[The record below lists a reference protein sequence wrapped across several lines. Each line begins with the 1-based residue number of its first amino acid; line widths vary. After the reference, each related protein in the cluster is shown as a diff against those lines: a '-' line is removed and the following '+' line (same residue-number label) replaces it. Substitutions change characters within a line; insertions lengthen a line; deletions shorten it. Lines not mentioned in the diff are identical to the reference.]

1 MSKEAKQTVE
11 EEAATWKWIGHS
23 HQIADTGDYDGCYEI
38 TNGNLSFFTKDEDI
52 DEQLTS
58 LCDSLNSLDI
68 NFFIDDSDK
77 FVLKAVDDENKRLW
91 KLIEKHGINPF
102 EDTPAELSAA
112 PLPNE
117 RTAQW
122 VSDLK
127 DMPNECYAK
136 FYGWIDE
143 TEVKFGMLKYLN
155 KKYYRAVGHG
165 FSFDIDKSR
174 VIAYLDESPTPQTVN
189 TIK

>member
-1 MSKEAKQTVE
+1 MSKEAKQKSIEIAERLIKSENAGYFTLFKFFSE
-11 EEAATWKWIGHS
+11 EHDLLLLDSEIQEII
-23 HQIADTGDYDGCYEI
+23 HQV
-38 TNGNLSFFTKDEDI
+38 NSF
-52 DEQLTS
+52 Q
-58 LCDSLNSLDI
+58 
-68 NFFIDDSDK
+68 
-77 FVLKAVDDENKRLW
+77 
-91 KLIEKHGINPF
+91 
-102 EDTPAELSAA
+102 AA

-127 DMPNECYAK
+127 DMPNEYYAK